1 MTKQNKTTTKKTAPK
16 KAATKTA
23 KTTVKATSAVASK
36 KDIEK
41 TAVKMC
47 MPEKKALDEAKS
59 HISALITGE
68 DLRTAILIVSVVI
81 NLFFLIAWVTL
92 QVTDAYDGEVASFL
106 FSRTLIR

>member
-16 KAATKTA
+16 KAATKT
-23 KTTVKATSAVASK
+23 ATSAVASK

-106 FSRTLIR
+106 FSRTLVR